1 MLLFVYIGHKTV
13 YTVPVPGMSSNNAVH
28 YDVQHLLFQELTVA
42 ENCFQKLVA
51 NSKRIWHSAAT
62 KLNIPTAC
70 EQL

>member
-1 MLLFVYIGHKTV
+1 
-13 YTVPVPGMSSNNAVH
+13 MSSNNAVH